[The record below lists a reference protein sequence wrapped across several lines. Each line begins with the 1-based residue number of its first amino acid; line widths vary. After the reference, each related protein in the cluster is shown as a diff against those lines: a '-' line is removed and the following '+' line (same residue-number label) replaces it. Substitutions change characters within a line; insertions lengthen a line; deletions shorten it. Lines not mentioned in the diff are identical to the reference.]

1 MPRGKIGGYHGNVG
15 QVLSEGNVYNFHINN
30 GEGGISNGKEIDF
43 ELDGNGNVKIIFGD
57 GKPKKTSPK
66 KIKKET
72 LNNKDTK
79 ELLTEE
85 K

>member
-1 MPRGKIGGYHGNVG
+1 MPKGKIGGFAGSSG
-15 QVLSEGNVYNFHINN
+15 QILSEGNVYNFHLNN
-30 GEGGISNGKEIDF
+30 VQGGISNGKEIDF
-43 ELDGNGNVKIIFGD
+43 ELDELGNVKIIFGD
-57 GKPKKTSPK
+57 GKPKKKSP

-72 LNNKDTK
+72 TNIDTK

>member
-1 MPRGKIGGYHGNVG
+1 MPRGKIGGYHRNVG

-30 GEGGISNGKEIDF
+30 VEGGISNGKEIDF
-43 ELDGNGNVKIIFGD
+43 ELDRNGNVKIIFGD